1 MSIELSKKHL
11 NLSPSM
17 TLSIAAKSKE
27 MKALGKDV
35 IGFGVGEP
43 DFNTPKHIIDK
54 AVEAMDKG
62 ITGYTA
68 ASGTPE
74 LKKAICN
81 KLQKDNGL
89 TYSPDQIIVSNGAK
103 HSIYNALQAI
113 CNPGD
118 EVLVGIPYWVSYP
131 ELVKMADAEPI
142 YIEGKEE
149 NDFKMT
155 PESIKGKI
163 TSKTKAILLNSP
175 GNPTGTVY
183 TKEELRAI
191 AELMAEH
198 NIIIISDE
206 IYEKLIYGSDP
217 HVSVA
222 SFNERI
228 KELTIVVNGLSK
240 GYAMT
245 GWRIGYTA
253 SSKEIAKVM
262 GNIQSHATSNPNTI
276 AQYASVEAL
285 EGDQSSIEDMR
296 IEFDK
301 RRKFMVQR
309 INEIK
314 GISCIEPQGAFYV
327 MMNIKELKGRTLG
340 GKVVNDS
347 IEIAEVILEKAE
359 VALVPGIAFGSDD
372 YLRLS
377 YANSLENIET
387 GLNRIDDFL
396 TKELS

>member
-17 TLSIAAKSKE
+17 TLSIAAKAAE
-27 MKALGKDV
+27 MKAQGNDV

-43 DFNTPKHIIDK
+43 DFNTPQHIIDK
-54 AVEAMDKG
+54 AIEAMDKG
-62 ITGYTA
+62 LTGYTA

-89 TYSPDQIIVSNGAK
+89 EYSPNQIIVSNGAK

-118 EVLVGIPYWVSYP
+118 EVIIGIPYWVSYP
-131 ELVKMADAEPI
+131 ELVKMADGEPV

-149 NDFKMT
+149 NEFKMT
-155 PESIKGKI
+155 PESIKKKI
-163 TSKTKAILLNSP
+163 TPKTKAILLNSP

-206 IYEKLIYGSDP
+206 IYEKLIYGEEP

-222 SFNERI
+222 SFNEKI
-228 KELTIVVNGLSK
+228 KDLTIVVNGLSK

-253 SSKEIAKVM
+253 SNKEIAKVM
-262 GNIQSHATSNPNTI
+262 GNIQSHATSNPNTM

-285 EGDQSSIEDMR
+285 EGDQSSIEEMKV
-296 IEFDK
+296 EFNK
-301 RRKFMVQR
+301 RRQFMVKR

-314 GISCIEPQGAFYV
+314 GVSCIEPQGAFYV
-327 MMNIKELKGRTLG
+327 MMNIKELKGRTLA
-340 GKVVNDS
+340 GKKVNNS
-347 IEIAEVILEKAE
+347 IEIAEMILEKTQ

-377 YANSLENIET
+377 YANSLENIKT

-396 TKELS
+396 SKELE

>member
-17 TLSIAAKSKE
+17 TLSIAAKASE
-27 MKALGKDV
+27 LKAQGIDV

-54 AVEAMDKG
+54 AIEAMDKG
-62 ITGYTA
+62 LTGYTA

-81 KLQKDNGL
+81 KLQGDNGL
-89 TYSPDQIIVSNGAK
+89 EYSPNQIIVSNGAK

-131 ELVKMADAEPI
+131 ELVKMADAEPVF
-142 YIEGKEE
+142 IEGKEE
-149 NDFKMT
+149 NEFKMT
-155 PESIKGKI
+155 PENIRKKM
-163 TSKTKAILLNSP
+163 TPKTKAILLNSP

-206 IYEKLIYGSDP
+206 IYEKLIYGKEP

-222 SFNERI
+222 SFNEKI
-228 KELTIVVNGLSK
+228 KDLTIVVNGLSK

-253 SSKEIAKVM
+253 SNKEIAKVM
-262 GNIQSHATSNPNTI
+262 GNIQSHATSNPNTM

-285 EGDQSSIEDMR
+285 EGDQSSIEEMKV
-296 IEFDK
+296 EFNK
-301 RRKFMVQR
+301 RRKFMVKR
-309 INEIK
+309 INDIK
-314 GISCIEPQGAFYV
+314 GVSCIEPQGAFYV
-327 MMNIKELKGRTLG
+327 MMNIKELKGRTLA
-340 GKVVNDS
+340 GKIVNDS
-347 IEIAEVILEKAE
+347 IEIAEIILEQAQ

-377 YANSLENIET
+377 YANSLENIKT

-396 TKELS
+396 SKELT

>member
-17 TLSIAAKSKE
+17 TLSIAAKASE
-27 MKALGKDV
+27 LKAQGIDV

-43 DFNTPKHIIDK
+43 DFNTPQHIIDK

-62 ITGYTA
+62 LTGYTA

-89 TYSPDQIIVSNGAK
+89 EYNPNQIIVSNGAK

-118 EVLVGIPYWVSYP
+118 EILVGIPYWVSYP
-131 ELVKMADAEPI
+131 ELVKMADAEPVF
-142 YIEGKEE
+142 IEGKEE
-149 NDFKMT
+149 NEFKMT
-155 PESIKGKI
+155 PENIRKKI
-163 TSKTKAILLNSP
+163 TPKTKAILLNSP

-198 NIIIISDE
+198 SIIIISDE
-206 IYEKLIYGSDP
+206 IYEKLIYGEEP

-222 SFNERI
+222 SFNEKI
-228 KELTIVVNGLSK
+228 KDLTIVVNGLSK

-253 SSKEIAKVM
+253 SNKEIAKVM
-262 GNIQSHATSNPNTI
+262 GNIQSHATSNPNTM

-285 EGDQSSIEDMR
+285 EGDQSSIEEMKV
-296 IEFDK
+296 EFNK
-301 RRKFMVQR
+301 RRQFMVKR

-314 GISCIEPQGAFYV
+314 GVSCIEPQGAFYV
-327 MMNIKELKGRTLG
+327 MMNIKELKGRTLA

-347 IEIAEVILEKAE
+347 IEIAEVILEKAQ

-377 YANSLENIET
+377 YANSLENIKT

-396 TKELS
+396 SKELA

>member
-17 TLSIAAKSKE
+17 TLSIAAKAKE
-27 MKALGKDV
+27 LKAEGKDV

-43 DFNTPKHIIDK
+43 DFNTPQHIIDK
-54 AVEAMDKG
+54 AVEAMNKG
-62 ITGYTA
+62 LTGYTA
-68 ASGTPE
+68 ASGIPE
-74 LKKAICN
+74 LKKAICD

-89 TYSPDQIIVSNGAK
+89 EYSADQIIVSNGAK

-131 ELVKMADAEPI
+131 ELVKMADAEPVF
-142 YIEGKEE
+142 IEGKEE
-149 NDFKMT
+149 DEFKMT
-155 PESIKGKI
+155 PESIKKKI

-198 NIIIISDE
+198 NIIVISDE
-206 IYEKLIYGSDP
+206 IYEKLIYGNEP

-222 SFNERI
+222 SFNEKI
-228 KELTIVVNGLSK
+228 KDLTIVVNGLSK

-253 SSKEIAKVM
+253 SNKQIAKIM
-262 GNIQSHATSNPNTI
+262 GNIQSHATSNPNTM

-285 EGDQSSIEDMR
+285 EGDQSSLENMKV
-296 IEFDK
+296 EFNK
-301 RRKFMVQR
+301 RRKFMVKR
-309 INEIK
+309 INEIN
-314 GISCIEPQGAFYV
+314 GVSCIEPKGAFYV
-327 MMNIKELKGRTLG
+327 MMNIKELKGRTLA
-340 GKVVNDS
+340 GKMVNDS
-347 IEIAEVILEKAE
+347 IEIAEIILEKAQ

-372 YLRLS
+372 YLRVS
-377 YANSLENIET
+377 YANSLENIKT
-387 GLNRIDDFL
+387 GLDRVDEFL
-396 TKELS
+396 SKELK

>member
-17 TLSIAAKSKE
+17 TLSIAAKAKE
-27 MKALGKDV
+27 LKAEGKDV

-43 DFNTPKHIIDK
+43 DFNTPQHIIDK
-54 AVEAMDKG
+54 AVEAMNKG
-62 ITGYTA
+62 LTGYTA
-68 ASGTPE
+68 ASGIPE
-74 LKKAICN
+74 LKNAICD

-89 TYSPDQIIVSNGAK
+89 AYSPEQIIVSNGAK

-131 ELVKMADAEPI
+131 ELVKMADAEPVF
-142 YIEGKEE
+142 IEGKEE
-149 NDFKMT
+149 AEFKMT
-155 PESIKGKI
+155 PESIKKKI

-206 IYEKLIYGSDP
+206 IYEKLIYGEEP

-222 SFNERI
+222 SFNEKI
-228 KELTIVVNGLSK
+228 KDLTIVVNGLSK

-253 SSKEIAKVM
+253 SNKQIAKVM
-262 GNIQSHATSNPNTI
+262 GNIQSHATSNPNTM

-285 EGDQSSIEDMR
+285 VGDQSSLAEMKS
-296 IEFDK
+296 EFNK
-301 RRKFMVQR
+301 RRQFMVKR

-314 GISCIEPQGAFYV
+314 GVSCIEPQGAFYV
-327 MMNIKELKGRTLG
+327 MMNIKELKGRSLA
-340 GKVVNDS
+340 GKTVKDS
-347 IEIAEVILEKAE
+347 IEIAEIILEKAQ
-359 VALVPGIAFGSDD
+359 VALVPGVAFGSDD
-372 YLRLS
+372 YLRVS
-377 YANSLENIET
+377 YANSLDNIKT
-387 GLNRIDDFL
+387 GLDRVDAFL
-396 TKELS
+396 SKELK

>member
-89 TYSPDQIIVSNGAK
+89 IYSPDQIIVSNGAK

-131 ELVKMADAEPI
+131 ELVKMADAEPV

-155 PESIKGKI
+155 PESIKEKI

-276 AQYASVEAL
+276 AKYASVEAL
-285 EGDQSSIEDMR
+285 EGDQSAIEDMR

-314 GISCIEPQGAFYV
+314 GVSCIEPQGAFYV

>member
-17 TLSIAAKSKE
+17 TLSIAAKAAE
-27 MKALGKDV
+27 LKAQGKDV

-54 AVEAMDKG
+54 AIEAMNKG

-81 KLQKDNGL
+81 KLKKDNGL
-89 TYSPDQIIVSNGAK
+89 EYSPNQIIVSNGAK

-131 ELVKMADAEPI
+131 ELVKMADAEPVF
-142 YIEGKEE
+142 IEGKEE
-149 NDFKMT
+149 NEFKMT
-155 PESIKGKI
+155 PEGIKEKI
-163 TSKTKAILLNSP
+163 TPKTKAILLNSP

-183 TKEELRAI
+183 TKAELRAI

-198 NIIIISDE
+198 NIVIISDE
-206 IYEKLIYGSDP
+206 IYEKLIYGNEE

-222 SFNERI
+222 SFNEKI
-228 KELTIVVNGLSK
+228 KDLTIVVNGLSK

-253 SSKEIAKVM
+253 SNKEIAKVM
-262 GNIQSHATSNPNTI
+262 GNIQSHATSNPNTM

-285 EGDQSSIEDMR
+285 EGDQSSIEEMKV
-296 IEFDK
+296 EFNK
-301 RRKFMVQR
+301 RRKFMVKR

-314 GISCIEPQGAFYV
+314 GVSCIEPQGAFYV
-327 MMNIKELKGRTLG
+327 MMNIKELKGKTIA
-340 GKVVNDS
+340 GKVVKDS
-347 IEIAEVILEKAE
+347 IEIAEVILEKAQ

-377 YANSLENIET
+377 YANSLENIES

-396 TKELS
+396 SKELK

>member
-17 TLSIAAKSKE
+17 TLSIAAKASE
-27 MKALGKDV
+27 LKAQGKDV

-54 AVEAMDKG
+54 AIEAMNKG

-81 KLQKDNGL
+81 KLKKDNGL
-89 TYSPDQIIVSNGAK
+89 EYSPNQIIVSNGAK

-131 ELVKMADAEPI
+131 ELVKMADAEPVF
-142 YIEGKEE
+142 IEGKEE
-149 NDFKMT
+149 NEFKMT
-155 PESIKGKI
+155 PEGIKEKI
-163 TSKTKAILLNSP
+163 TPKTKAILLNSP

-183 TKEELRAI
+183 TKAELRAI

-198 NIIIISDE
+198 NIVIISDE
-206 IYEKLIYGSDP
+206 IYEKLIYGNEE

-222 SFNERI
+222 SFNEKI
-228 KELTIVVNGLSK
+228 KDLTIVVNGLSK

-253 SSKEIAKVM
+253 SNKEIAKVM
-262 GNIQSHATSNPNTI
+262 GNIQSHATSNPNTM

-285 EGDQSSIEDMR
+285 EGDQSSIEEMKV
-296 IEFDK
+296 EFNK
-301 RRKFMVQR
+301 RRRFMVKR
-309 INEIK
+309 INDIK
-314 GISCIEPQGAFYV
+314 GVSCIEPQGAFYV
-327 MMNIKELKGRTLG
+327 MMNIKELKGKTIA
-340 GKVVNDS
+340 GKVVKDS
-347 IEIAEVILEKAE
+347 IEIAEVILEKAQ

-377 YANSLENIET
+377 YANSLENIES

-396 TKELS
+396 SKELK

>member
-17 TLSIAAKSKE
+17 TLSIAAKASE
-27 MKALGKDV
+27 LKAQGIDV

-54 AVEAMDKG
+54 AIEAMDKG
-62 ITGYTA
+62 LTGYTA

-81 KLQKDNGL
+81 KLQRDNGL
-89 TYSPDQIIVSNGAK
+89 EYSPNQIIVSNGAK

-131 ELVKMADAEPI
+131 ELVKMADAEPVF
-142 YIEGKEE
+142 IEGKEE
-149 NDFKMT
+149 NEFKMT
-155 PESIKGKI
+155 PEGIKEKI
-163 TSKTKAILLNSP
+163 TPKTKAILLNSP

-183 TKEELRAI
+183 TKAELRAI

-198 NIIIISDE
+198 NIVIISDE
-206 IYEKLIYGSDP
+206 IYEKLIYGNEE

-222 SFNERI
+222 SFNEKI
-228 KELTIVVNGLSK
+228 KDLTIVVNGLSK

-253 SSKEIAKVM
+253 SNKEIAKVM
-262 GNIQSHATSNPNTI
+262 GNIQSHATSNPNTM

-285 EGDQSSIEDMR
+285 EGDQSSIEEMKV
-296 IEFDK
+296 EFNK
-301 RRKFMVQR
+301 RRKFMVKR

-314 GISCIEPQGAFYV
+314 GVSCIEPQGAFYV
-327 MMNIKELKGRTLG
+327 MMNIKELKGKTIA
-340 GKVVNDS
+340 GKVVKDS
-347 IEIAEVILEKAE
+347 IEIAEVILEKAQ

-377 YANSLENIET
+377 YANSLENIES

-396 TKELS
+396 SKELK

>member
-17 TLSIAAKSKE
+17 TLSIAAKASE
-27 MKALGKDV
+27 LKAQGINV

-54 AVEAMDKG
+54 AIEAMNKG
-62 ITGYTA
+62 LTGYTA

-81 KLQKDNGL
+81 KLKKDNGL
-89 TYSPDQIIVSNGAK
+89 EYSPSQIIVSNGAK

-131 ELVKMADAEPI
+131 DLVKMADAEPVF
-142 YIEGKEE
+142 IEGTEE
-149 NDFKMT
+149 NEFKMT
-155 PESIKGKI
+155 PESIRKKI
-163 TSKTKAILLNSP
+163 TPKTKAILLNSP

-206 IYEKLIYGSDP
+206 IYEKLIYGKEA

-222 SFNERI
+222 SFNDKI
-228 KELTIVVNGLSK
+228 KDLTIVVNGLSK

-253 SSKEIAKVM
+253 SNKEIAKVM
-262 GNIQSHATSNPNTI
+262 GNIQSHATSNPNTM

-285 EGDQSSIEDMR
+285 EGDQSSIEEMKV
-296 IEFDK
+296 EFNK
-301 RRKFMVQR
+301 RRKFMVKR

-314 GISCIEPQGAFYV
+314 GVSCIEPQGAFYV
-327 MMNIKELKGRTLG
+327 MMNIKELKGRTIA
-340 GKVVNDS
+340 GKEVKDS
-347 IEIAEVILEKAE
+347 IEIAEVILEKAQ
-359 VALVPGIAFGSDD
+359 VALVPGIAFGADD

-396 TKELS
+396 SKELK